1 MERPDAADK
10 RGMCPP
16 PVRRYVSMVSDGDT
30 APDVSATIGTGEHD
44 PFELSEHLG
53 DGPVVLAFF
62 PAAFA
67 PVCSNEMVVLEER
80 IEELEAAGASVFG
93 ISADAAYSLDAFGE
107 KHDLSFDLVSDM
119 AGDAI
124 RAYGLETDVPEQG
137 RYGIANR
144 ALFVLDDEG
153 TVAYS
158 WVADELADEP
168 DYDELVAAVEA
179 V

>member
-1 MERPDAADK
+1 
-10 RGMCPP
+10 
-16 PVRRYVSMVSDGDT
+16 MVSNGDT
-30 APDVSATIGTGEHD
+30 APDISATIGTSEHD

-67 PVCSNEMVVLEER
+67 PVCSNEVVVLEER
-80 IEELEAAGASVFG
+80 IGELEAAGASVFG

-144 ALFVLDDEG
+144 ALFVLDDGG
-153 TVAYS
+153 TVTYS